1 MKSGN
6 GKKMKKKKKKLDLR
20 PFSVKVCPD
29 ISIEQKQ
36 DNEERFDTEAK
47 SKRVSA
53 EKALEEHSCLAN
65 NELKEM
71 FGSSNRVNK
80 KDSTTN
86 LLLPLKYHSSCEL
99 LTLSLK
105 HMLKVFLT
113 TLPIIIV
120 VCLTGFCLSKL
131 PYTNDCEKYPKN
143 LGCTYFNENLVFGV
157 NSIARLVSTWGS
169 YIFLVSLYIN
179 CNKGGNSLTVI
190 NVVIG
195 GKKGGFC
202 HTKFPNQRCF
212 RQFSFYI
219 RHCTIFELEFLE
231 RMLKQGSQVS

>member
-1 MKSGN
+1 M
-6 GKKMKKKKKKLDLR
+6 
-20 PFSVKVCPD
+20 KVCPD

-36 DNEERFDTEAK
+36 DNEERLDTEAK
-47 SKRVSA
+47 SKRVSK

-65 NELKEM
+65 NELKDR

-86 LLLPLKYHSSCEL
+86 LLLPLQYHPSCEL

-105 HMLKVFLT
+105 HMLEVFLT

-120 VCLTGFCLSKL
+120 VCLTVFCLSKF
-131 PYTNDCEKYPKN
+131 PYTNDCEKYPKH

-190 NVVIG
+190 NVVKG

-202 HTKFPNQRCF
+202 HTKFPNQRCVK
-212 RQFSFYI
+212 QFSFYI
-219 RHCTIFELEFLE
+219 GHSTIFELEFLE
-231 RMLKQGSQVS
+231 RMLRQGSQI

>member
-1 MKSGN
+1 
-6 GKKMKKKKKKLDLR
+6 
-20 PFSVKVCPD
+20 
-29 ISIEQKQ
+29 
-36 DNEERFDTEAK
+36 
-47 SKRVSA
+47 
-53 EKALEEHSCLAN
+53 
-65 NELKEM
+65 M

-190 NVVIG
+190 NVVKG
-195 GKKGGFC
+195 GKKGGFVIQSFL
-202 HTKFPNQRCF
+202 TKDALGN
-212 RQFSFYI
+212 
-219 RHCTIFELEFLE
+219 FLFT
-231 RMLKQGSQVS
+231 